1 MNKNILLLA
10 ANPKNTANLRLQEE
24 EREIKER
31 LRLNGYGKTPIF
43 STGAT
48 RIRDIQLAMLDFNP
62 HVVHF
67 CGHGTGERGL
77 VFEDNNSREQIVT
90 SEAIAMI
97 FKLFA
102 QQEQLECVVLNA
114 CYSEEQAKE
123 ICKYVAYVVGMSESI
138 GDDAAIEFAIGF
150 YTAVGAGKSYE
161 FAYEMGCNAIK
172 LADLTESNIPILLK
186 NSDLIVKPQILI
198 TTEELKHKAE
208 RKTIELKHKAEGKAI
223 ELQMLK
229 SIQKYE
235 QKIRLL
241 ELDRKALDADHRG
254 FMSAFKSKP
263 DE

>member
-1 MNKNILLLA
+1 MKKNILLLA

-62 HVVHF
+62 HIVHF

-90 SEAIAMI
+90 SEAIATI

-123 ICKYVAYVVGMSESI
+123 ICKYVPYVVGMSESI

-150 YTAVGAGKSYE
+150 YTTVGAGKSYQ
-161 FAYEMGCNAIK
+161 FAHEMGCNAIE
-172 LADLTESNIPILLK
+172 LADLTENNIPILLT
-186 NSDLIVKPQILI
+186 NPDLIIKSQIPI
-198 TTEELKHKAE
+198 ATEEDLKYEAE
-208 RKTIELKHKAEGKAI
+208 LKAI

-229 SIQKYE
+229 NTQSYE
-235 QKIRLL
+235 REIRLL
-241 ELDRKALDADHRG
+241 EYEQKKSKAYHRG
-254 FMSAFKSKP
+254 FMSAFESKH

>member
-1 MNKNILLLA
+1 MNRNILLLA
-10 ANPKNTANLRLQEE
+10 ANPKNTANLRLQQE

-62 HVVHF
+62 HIVHF

-90 SEAIAMI
+90 SEAIATI

-102 QQEQLECVVLNA
+102 QKEQLECVVLNA

-123 ICKYVAYVVGMSESI
+123 ICKYVAYVIGMSESI
-138 GDDAAIEFAIGF
+138 GDDAAIEFAVGF
-150 YTAVGAGKSYE
+150 YTAIGAEKSYD
-161 FAYEMGCNAIK
+161 FAYEMGCNAIQ
-172 LADLTESNIPILLK
+172 LAGFTESNIPILLA
-186 NSDLIVKPQILI
+186 NPDLSIKSQIPI
-198 TTEELKHKAE
+198 KTEEELKYQAE
-208 RKTIELKHKAEGKAI
+208 LKAI

-229 SIQKYE
+229 STQDYE
-235 QKIRLL
+235 RQIKLL
-241 ELDRKALDADHRG
+241 EFERKISDASHKGYMSG
-254 FMSAFKSKP
+254 FGFESES
-263 DE
+263 DTLE

>member
-90 SEAIAMI
+90 SEAIATI

-102 QQEQLECVVLNA
+102 QQKQLECVVLNA

-138 GDDAAIEFAIGF
+138 ADDAAIEFAIGF
-150 YTAVGAGKSYE
+150 YTAVGAGESYE
-161 FAYEMGCNAIK
+161 FAYEMGCNAIQ

-186 NSDLIVKPQILI
+186 NPDLSIKSQIPI
-198 TTEELKHKAE
+198 TTAEDLKYEAEL
-208 RKTIELKHKAEGKAI
+208 KAI

-229 SIQKYE
+229 NRRSYE
-235 QKIRLL
+235 QEIRLL
-241 ELDRKALDADHRG
+241 EFEQQVSDAYHQG
-254 FMSAFKSKP
+254 FMSAFESEP